1 MSPYAPSRS
10 SVPSSVHQDDGRD
23 VESRVLSTMNPT
35 FSGPNRKDLSN
46 EKKKKK
52 KRSEKA
58 CVGKRRDRESKMK
71 RMDTDGSI
79 NLQFFLPFF
88 LSSLSLIR
96 ERSWTV
102 EAVRFLVD

>member
-46 EKKKKK
+46 ETEKKKKK
-52 KRSEKA
+52 NEAK
-58 CVGKRRDRESKMK
+58 K
-71 RMDTDGSI
+71 RMWENGETES
-79 NLQFFLPFF
+79 
-88 LSSLSLIR
+88 R
-96 ERSWTV
+96 K
-102 EAVRFLVD
+102 